1 VKHGHATHADD
12 MKHWNGMDKK
22 TAHAILNQV
31 KIGMYFSTAKINEAL
46 YVTGDLDVHK
56 IAPRSCQALRSD
68 GLESCY
74 VRSSSLEDE
83 GIGGGFKW
91 SVDWNRKRNSSEAGG
106 IEK

>member
-1 VKHGHATHADD
+1 
-12 MKHWNGMDKK
+12 MDKGQ
-22 TAHAILNQV
+22 AHALLNQV
-31 KIGMYFSTAKINEAL
+31 KLGMYVSQGKINEAL
-46 YVTGDLDVHK
+46 YTTGDLDVYK

-68 GLESCY
+68 GPESCY
-74 VRSSSLEDE
+74 VRSSSLEDA